1 MWFSLKFS
9 KISHIFCIDQAFI
22 SSREHFDEESME
34 GGALNDYKSYV
45 EKMLTEMRRTF
56 KTELDDLG
64 RRKSECNIHLE
75 DAIRKQEKIL
85 AAFK

>member
-1 MWFSLKFS
+1 
-9 KISHIFCIDQAFI
+9 
-22 SSREHFDEESME
+22 ME

-56 KTELDDLG
+56 KTELDDMG
-64 RRKSECNIHLE
+64 RRRSESNIHLE